1 MEGEADLVA
10 RTAEATSKAV
20 AEAFTNLRLQPGPS
34 VRLSKFYDRPQKPGD
49 LTIAEWLDDVETY
62 TRQLK
67 YSADAKLSTL
77 TDNLGGKAKDEYLCA
92 SEEIRKDYSQ
102 LTALLRKRFGPAE
115 SLPSLTRA
123 FNARCQQEGESLADY
138 SRALMRLYSRME
150 QAAPQQAD
158 RDALHRLKDLTLK
171 GQFKRGVIDKEVFRD
186 IERWEIRTPDQ
197 SFSELREEVLRLY
210 VDQEPPR
217 SRPKVRSLEMAM
229 DTVTVD
235 GAVQAYPDKSPR
247 SESDM
252 SAFIQCQKDTNER
265 LDRLIGAMMQSVP
278 MQMTG
283 QIGPMQSRFH
293 APMARGGAQ
302 GPWSQRT
309 CYSCGGLG
317 HFKRD
322 CPRRRP
328 RAAAASKDHY
338 NAATPPSNP

>member
-1 MEGEADLVA
+1 M
-10 RTAEATSKAV
+10 
-20 AEAFTNLRLQPGPS
+20 
-34 VRLSKFYDRPQKPGD
+34 
-49 LTIAEWLDDVETY
+49 
-62 TRQLK
+62 
-67 YSADAKLSTL
+67 ST
-77 TDNLGGKAKDEYLCA
+77 
-92 SEEIRKDYSQ
+92 
-102 LTALLRKRFGPAE
+102 
-115 SLPSLTRA
+115 
-123 FNARCQQEGESLADY
+123 EGESLADY
-138 SRALMRLYSRME
+138 SRALLRLYSRME

-158 RDALHRLKDLTLK
+158 REALHRLKDLTLK

-186 IERWEIRTPDQ
+186 IERWEIGTPDQ

-235 GAVQAYPDKSPR
+235 GAVQAYPDKSPS

-252 SAFIQCQKDTNER
+252 SAFIQCRKDTNER

-283 QIGPMQSRFH
+283 QIGPRQSRFP

-309 CYSCGGLG
+309 CYSCEGLG

-322 CPRRRP
+322 CPRHRP
-328 RAAAASKDHY
+328 RAAANKDHY